1 LIFSRLF
8 SFANVP
14 LGRFRQWLIQS
25 DNLDHYLKKLAST
38 FNACALEGVMCKTL
52 VSVSWD
58 GTLYDCDFNL
68 AGGLT
73 LGGKKIHV
81 SEMPGPPDPGSPI
94 AVADHCFTCTA
105 GMGFT

>member
-1 LIFSRLF
+1 
-8 SFANVP
+8 
-14 LGRFRQWLIQS
+14 
-25 DNLDHYLKKLAST
+25 
-38 FNACALEGVMCKTL
+38 MCKTL

-68 AGGLT
+68 AMGLT

-81 SEMPGPPDPGSPI
+81 SEMPGPPDPGIPI